1 MTDFIRNEG
10 LLAAREVDRIWNTA
24 PTDLIRFQDVAAS
37 IPLLEERPTMRD
49 WIDLFNAG
57 VTALDRQL
65 LAA

>member
-10 LLAAREVDRIWNTA
+10 LLPVREVDRIWNTA

-37 IPLLEERPTMRD
+37 IPIEERPPMRD
-49 WIDLFNAG
+49 WIDRFNAG
-57 VTALDRQL
+57 VAAIERPL